1 MKAAISA
8 TRPARRF
15 SRVALAIGAATLCAI
30 GWLASEVVARQG
42 TATPGSA
49 PAPTVDRSTATPAAA
64 AASTAPLSTRT
75 RRTDPWA
82 LDARAA
88 AVGTLRASYERA
100 PDLRDFFERALLE
113 PDRGGLFYARRA
125 LRDCAVA
132 TSNRAATRAAA
143 PRSGSG
149 ETLTESTVLLDRMVE
164 RCRGL
169 DIAEAR
175 SAFSAAARLPTAAN
189 DPLMGLVLQ
198 DRNTREPGKRMTFET
213 AAAMVQRATDLG
225 DPYFLGDS
233 LKALNGV
240 AGSFDGVTLDAPTRA
255 VLAMASAVTPC
266 DLGADCANDTN
277 AAAQCYRFGDCVLTA
292 QRIAKPEELSADE
305 RLFLVR
311 SAAELTNA
319 AREGTLLDRYGK

>member
-1 MKAAISA
+1 MNA
-8 TRPARRF
+8 TRPARHF
-15 SRVALAIGAATLCAI
+15 SRVALAIGVAMLCSI
-30 GWLASEVVARQG
+30 GWLASEVVARQDA
-42 TATPGSA
+42 ATPASPSAAAALTAA
-49 PAPTVDRSTATPAAA
+49 PAAAA
-64 AASTAPLSTRT
+64 AASTSTPSMRS
-75 RRTDPWA
+75 RRADPWA

-88 AVGTLRASYERA
+88 AVGTLRASYERT

-113 PDRGGLFYARRA
+113 SDRGGLFYARRA

-143 PRSGSG
+143 PRSGSS
-149 ETLTESTVLLDRMVE
+149 ETLTESTVTLDRMVE

-169 DIAEAR
+169 DIAKAR

-240 AGSFDGVTLDAPTRA
+240 AGSFDGVTLDSPTRA

-266 DLGADCANDTN
+266 DLGADCSNDTN